1 MISKYHYY
9 TGVIFNAYTYQS
21 GSAIAKGGRYDNLL
35 ARFGKPSPATG
46 FVVVIDDLM
55 NAMTRQKICPSPSNR
70 NLLLVYDCTLQKA
83 IKAA

>member
-35 ARFGKPSPATG
+35 ARFGKLSPATG

-70 NLLLVYDCTLQKA
+70 NLLLVYVLSL
-83 IKAA
+83 IHI